1 MLSAVE
7 HENFF
12 ITPVPGFAFLTTIK
26 GNEAIFERL
35 FKYP

>member
-7 HENFF
+7 LEKSF
-12 ITPVPGFAFLTTIK
+12 ITPGPGFAFLTTIK
-26 GNEAIFERL
+26 GNKAIFERI